1 MSASGMPTKPRKAP
15 TDAALL
21 KALESTDY
29 SVYSAATDELDAW
42 FAANPGDAVARAMKL
57 GDAAVRVSGR
67 EALDKVG
74 YTILPVL
81 VDAGVAVPPK
91 FDVLFSGYG
100 TPDKQRA
107 VFSAI
112 PRARLEKALAKV
124 GHVER
129 MRIFEVAL
137 DLAPALTTTFL
148 RAAWDESKV
157 DLSNHGFV
165 TQWKEPDIRKQVKA
179 FAAWVKK
186 EIKKLPP
193 PPAPPKE
200 EPGTLTFHRPKDLW
214 PEDFASLD
222 AVGKAQYRQAAAA
235 YVGGTVRD
243 GKHFVKRLLGGDL
256 DESDAKM
263 RRWHVKQGGR
273 HVFDFW
279 VVWVDNGS
287 IFEAGTKNL
296 VPVHQVQGSFQA
308 LQKKPKWVALAD
320 DFRRSTGGR
329 DLPFS

>member
-1 MSASGMPTKPRKAP
+1 MPKKAKKPS

-21 KALESTDY
+21 KALASTDY

-42 FAANPGDAVARAMKL
+42 FAANPSDAVARAMKL
-57 GDAAVRVSGR
+57 GDAAVLVSGR
-67 EALDKVG
+67 NALDKVG

-107 VFSAI
+107 VFAAI

-124 GHVER
+124 SHIER
-129 MRIFEVAL
+129 MRISEIAL

-157 DLSNHGFV
+157 DLSNHGFFA
-165 TQWKEPDIRKQVKA
+165 QWKEPAIRKQVKA

-186 EIKKLPP
+186 EKKKLPSP
-193 PPAPPKE
+193 PPPPKE

-214 PEDFASLD
+214 PDDFASLD
-222 AVGKAQYRQAAAA
+222 AVGKAQYRQAAEA
-235 YVGGTVRD
+235 YVGGAVRD
-243 GKHFVKRLLGGDL
+243 GKHFVKRLLANDL
-256 DESDAKM
+256 DESDATM
-263 RRWHVKQGGR
+263 RRWQVKQGGR

-287 IFEAGTKNL
+287 IFEAGTKNR
-296 VPVHQVQGSFQA
+296 VPVHQIQGSFQA
-308 LQKKPKWVALAD
+308 LQKKPKWTALAD
-320 DFRRSTGGR
+320 DFRRSTSGR

>member
-1 MSASGMPTKPRKAP
+1 MPKKPKKVS

-21 KALESTDY
+21 KALESPDY
-29 SVYSAATDELDAW
+29 GVYSAATQELDAW
-42 FAANPGDAVARAMKL
+42 FAANPNDAVARAMKL
-57 GDAAVRVSGR
+57 GDAAVRGSGKK
-67 EALDKVG
+67 ALEKVG

-81 VDAGVAVPPK
+81 VRAGVAVPPK
-91 FDVLFSGYG
+91 FDVLLSGYG
-100 TPDKQRA
+100 APDKQRA
-107 VFSAI
+107 IFAAI
-112 PRARLEKALAKV
+112 PRARLEKALAKAS
-124 GHVER
+124 HIER
-129 MRIFEVAL
+129 MRIMEIAL
-137 DLAPALTTTFL
+137 DLVPALTTAFL
-148 RAAWDESKV
+148 RAEWDEWKEDVS
-157 DLSNHGFV
+157 DHSFV
-165 TQWKEPDIRKQVKA
+165 AQWKVPAIRKQVKA

-193 PPAPPKE
+193 PPPPPKE

-214 PEDFASLD
+214 PEDFSSLD

-243 GKHFVKRLLGGDL
+243 GKHFVKRLLADDL

-263 RRWHVKQGGR
+263 RRWQVKQGGR

-287 IFEAGTKNL
+287 IFEAGTKNR
-296 VPVHQVQGSFQA
+296 VPVHQIQGSFQA
-308 LQKKPKWVALAD
+308 LEKKPKWVALAD
-320 DFRRSTGGR
+320 DFRRSSGGR